1 MCNKCQETMQSV
13 TKKPDLASTLA
24 QIEVRLDACRSI
36 TGCILE
42 YLPSSCDDRGI
53 AFNIDEIGNLA
64 TALGDVLDLCREN
77 VKHTYDLLGQGANH
91 E

>member
-13 TKKPDLASTLA
+13 TIKPDLASTLA
-24 QIEVRLDACRSI
+24 QIESRLDSCHSI

-42 YLPSSCDDRGI
+42 YLPASREHRGI
-53 AFNIDEIGNLA
+53 VTHIDEIGNLA
-64 TALGDVLDLCREN
+64 AALEDILDLCRED
-77 VKHTYDLLGQGANH
+77 VKRVYGQLEQGANY

>member
-13 TKKPDLASTLA
+13 TKEPSIVGTLAS
-24 QIEVRLDACRSI
+24 IEIRLDACRSI

-42 YLPSSCDDRGI
+42 YLPTSNEDSET
-53 AFNIDEIGNLA
+53 AFCINEIGNLA
-64 TALGDVLDLCREN
+64 SALGDVLDLCRED
-77 VKHTYDLLGQGANH
+77 VKRAYEKLGQGADH

>member
-24 QIEVRLDACRSI
+24 QIESRLDSCHSI

-42 YLPSSCDDRGI
+42 YLPSSREHRGI
-53 AFNIDEIGNLA
+53 VSNIDEIGNLA
-64 TALGDVLDLCREN
+64 AALGDVLDLCRED
-77 VKHTYDLLGQGANH
+77 VKRVYEQPEQGANH

>member
-13 TKKPDLASTLA
+13 TKKPDLSSTLA
-24 QIEVRLDACRSI
+24 QIESRLDSCHSI

-42 YLPSSCDDRGI
+42 YLPSSREHRGI
-53 AFNIDEIGNLA
+53 VSNIDEIGNLA
-64 TALGDVLDLCREN
+64 AALEDILDLCRED
-77 VKHTYDLLGQGANH
+77 VKRAYDLLNQGAEH

>member
-1 MCNKCQETMQSV
+1 MCNKCQETMQPV
-13 TKKPDLASTLA
+13 TKKPDLVSTLA

-42 YLPSSCDDRGI
+42 YLPASDQNPSM
-53 AFNIDEIGNLA
+53 AFYINEIGNLA

>member
-13 TKKPDLASTLA
+13 TKKPDFVSTLE
-24 QIEVRLDACRSI
+24 QLEVRLDACHSI

-42 YLPSSCDDRGI
+42 YLPGSTENSTT
-53 AFNIDEIGNLA
+53 AFYLNEIGNLA
-64 TALGDVLDLCREN
+64 SALDDILDLCRGD
-77 VKHTYDLLGQGANH
+77 VKRAYERLEQGANH